1 MLQVRPQLVG
11 VLEPDAEA
19 KEPARD
25 AVALPAVAALDR
37 GADAAEARLVRDQ
50 SRRRL
55 DRARVTLDVE
65 RDESAEGGIAN
76 EGDGGVLA
84 EAARELGRGFGVAAH
99 ADVERLQPA

>member
-37 GADAAEARLVRDQ
+37 GADTAEARLVRDQ
-50 SRRRL
+50 PRGGLNRE
-55 DRARVTLDVE
+55 RVALEVE
-65 RDESAEGGIAN
+65 RDQPAEPGVADA
-76 EGDGGVLA
+76 GDRRVLLEPA
-84 EAARELGRGFGVAAH
+84 GELGGGLGVAAH
-99 ADVERLQPA
+99 AD